1 MIKIDELDSI
11 SSIPQTRCTANT
23 FGNVSERYQAFEKP
37 STRNVLRSIQRSA
50 SLSERKQIHTHLS
63 KYSLFW
69 EASQRIL
76 SMHGR
81 KEVHRN
87 RSASRTASHS
97 VRGGQVDVVAACRTL
112 FNKHHD
118 FFCASYCALE
128 AGNELQELLNTISKA
143 YGMNS
148 RAKSGR
154 PIMWAIAD
162 YFAFSSF
169 LISAKVPLNYSC

>member
-1 MIKIDELDSI
+1 M
-11 SSIPQTRCTANT
+11 
-23 FGNVSERYQAFEKP
+23 
-37 STRNVLRSIQRSA
+37 LRSIQRPA
-50 SLSERKQIHTHLS
+50 SLSERQQIHIHLS
-63 KYSLFW
+63 KYILFW
-69 EASQRIL
+69 EASLRIL

-148 RAKSGR
+148 RTKSGR
-154 PIMWAIAD
+154 SITWVTAINLR
-162 YFAFSSF
+162 FRAFSYLRRCPST
-169 LISAKVPLNYSC
+169 IRAKYCIHTSTRLMYG